1 MIIQHNIM
9 ALNSYNRLGT
19 NNGLIGKNLEK
30 LSSGYKI
37 NRAGDDAAGLAIS
50 EKMRA
55 QITGLTRATQNSQD
69 GVSLVQTAEGNL
81 TEVHSMLNRMVDLA
95 TQSSNGTID
104 DSVDRANL
112 QKEVTS
118 LKSEINR
125 IAESSHFNGIK
136 LLDGSLG
143 ATGKVSITNKK
154 AATAYDFSKMTK
166 NFEVGSTVT
175 VDTFDANG
183 TKSSKTYEFTKAGGT
198 AATGNT
204 AVTLG
209 ANVADSVTALAGA
222 TDPTGASLTDAGGV
236 LTITS
241 TVDDA
246 KAATISVSNA
256 GLMLQIGD
264 TAAQRV
270 GVSVGS
276 MGATALDVADVDVGT
291 EAGATKAI
299 DKIKA
304 AINTVSGTRADLGA
318 IQNRLEHT
326 INNLTTTTE

>member
-118 LKSEINR
+118 LKAEINR

-143 ATGKVSITNKK
+143 ASAK
-154 AATAYDFSKMTK
+154 ATAGATGSAANIAFDFSKMTN
-166 NFEVGSTVT
+166 NFEAGATFTVT
-175 VDTFDANG
+175 GAKADGTKGTHTFTFAKEAVALVEGATSSTIALGADLQASLDSLVTAINAVGGAKQSLNGITSQGATATTKTLTIANAANG
-183 TKSSKTYEFTKAGGT
+183 THAGPKMT
-198 AATGNT
+198 M
-204 AVTLG
+204 
-209 ANVADSVTALAGA
+209 
-222 TDPTGASLTDAGGV
+222 
-236 LTITS
+236 
-241 TVDDA
+241 
-246 KAATISVSNA
+246 SNI
-256 GLMLQIGD
+256 GLNLQIGD
-264 TAAQRV
+264 TA
-270 GVSVGS
+270 
-276 MGATALDVADVDVGT
+276 
-291 EAGATKAI
+291 
-299 DKIKA
+299 
-304 AINTVSGTRADLGA
+304 N
-318 IQNRLEHT
+318 
-326 INNLTTTTE
+326 